1 MGLGAWGYRW
11 MESSLA
17 LDNLDPTLLMWD
29 MRRGIDAAPFPAG
42 RSTIQ
47 FVYPE
52 LPSSHRDYWLVI
64 DDGTVDICWV
74 DPGFD
79 VDLWVSSPLRV
90 MTAVWMGY
98 ANLKAEM
105 SAGRI
110 TVDGD
115 PRLAGSMPVG
125 SALAPSRASRMQR
138 GMVGSINVAVYRGS
152 IIRPWWGDCSSS
164 ADEGLSLGAFTWLR
178 WVDSKINQDDQV
190 LIP

>member
-1 MGLGAWGYRW
+1 M
-11 MESSLA
+11 
-17 LDNLDPTLLMWD
+17 
-29 MRRGIDAAPFPAG
+29 
-42 RSTIQ
+42 
-47 FVYPE
+47 
-52 LPSSHRDYWLVI
+52 VI

-115 PRLAGSMPVG
+115 PRLAEACQSG

-138 GMVGSINVAVYRGS
+138 GWCGSINVAVYRGS
-152 IIRPWWGDCSSS
+152 IIRPWVGR
-164 ADEGLSLGAFTWLR
+164 LFFQR
-178 WVDSKINQDDQV
+178 
-190 LIP
+190 